1 MAATADLEV
10 EVKFYAPDLTAV
22 RQRLL
27 AEGAELVADRIFERN
42 VRFDN
47 SQGELLRKRQLL
59 RLRQDRAA
67 RLTFKGES
75 VQQAGSEA
83 HVREELEVSVSS
95 FDTAVAILQRLGFQ
109 PVQLYEKYRE
119 TFRLGPVEVVL
130 DELPFGDFVELEG
143 EEAAIRAAAATLGL
157 DWSRRILYNYL
168 YLMALLKEQQEL
180 PFSDLTFDNFR
191 QTTATIADILEL
203 LAVSP

>member
-1 MAATADLEV
+1 MVSTADLEV
-10 EVKFYAPDLTAV
+10 EVKFYTPDLTAV

-42 VRFDN
+42 MRFDN
-47 SQGELLRKRQLL
+47 SQGELQHKRQLL

-75 VQQAGSEA
+75 AHQAGSEA
-83 HVREELEVSVSS
+83 QVREELEITVSS
-95 FDTAVAILQRLGFQ
+95 FETAVAILQRLGLQ

-119 TFRLGPVEVVL
+119 TFRLGPVEIVL
-130 DELPFGDFVELEG
+130 DELPFGNFVELEG
-143 EEAAIRAAAATLGL
+143 EEAAIRAVAATLGL

-191 QTTATIADILEL
+191 QTTATITDILEL
-203 LAVSP
+203 LAVSA

>member
-191 QTTATIADILEL
+191 HTTATITDILEL